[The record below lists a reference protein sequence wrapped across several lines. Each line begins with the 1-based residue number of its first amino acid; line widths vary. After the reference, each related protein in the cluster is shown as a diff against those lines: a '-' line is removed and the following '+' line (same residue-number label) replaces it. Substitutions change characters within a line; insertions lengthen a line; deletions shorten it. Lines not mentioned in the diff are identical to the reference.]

1 MPQLRFHVALTL
13 ALILTALGAS
23 AQQSSPA
30 ATPAPATPTSPAEAF
45 AQKYPAA
52 TFYEVRPGVFMT
64 ATRGPQGQVCKMT
77 VEKRRLNGTELDG
90 EALLPDELIQILV
103 DELAPEKQRGKELT
117 DFNNWFDSIIAGSLS
132 ISRTNYENATIEV
145 WGTVPQS
152 GHIQNCTLV
161 IIWKTDG
168 CPVRTIPKTVR

>member
-1 MPQLRFHVALTL
+1 MIILRLAVLIFFGTALTH
-13 ALILTALGAS
+13 
-23 AQQSSPA
+23 AQS
-30 ATPAPATPTSPAEAF
+30 AEAF

-77 VEKRRLNGTELDG
+77 VEKRRLNGTDLDG